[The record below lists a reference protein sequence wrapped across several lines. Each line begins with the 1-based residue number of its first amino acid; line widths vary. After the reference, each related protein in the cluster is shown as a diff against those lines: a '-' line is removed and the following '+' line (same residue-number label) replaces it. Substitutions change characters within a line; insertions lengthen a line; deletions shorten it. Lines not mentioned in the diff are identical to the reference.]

1 MKSIKAFGKRIKVE
15 KPVKSSAWYSQ
26 EKRDLISLEIEE
38 LTDSMLKRNQSV
50 IDEYRQLAR
59 I

>member
-15 KPVKSSAWYSQ
+15 KPVKSSTWYSQ

>member
-1 MKSIKAFGKRIKVE
+1 MKSIKAFGRKQKIER
-15 KPVKSSAWYSQ
+15 PVKSSTWYSQ